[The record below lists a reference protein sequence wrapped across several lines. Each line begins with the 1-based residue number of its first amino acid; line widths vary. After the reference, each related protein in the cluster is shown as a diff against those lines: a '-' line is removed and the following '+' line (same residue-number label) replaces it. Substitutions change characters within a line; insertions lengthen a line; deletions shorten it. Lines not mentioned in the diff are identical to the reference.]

1 MPGSLSVIYFRTKT
15 GPLRLP
21 DEYGNAAVRHR
32 DKKPFSP
39 NVAPKFHPL
48 PSDKNLRSS
57 APSVPFHSVPYY
69 ATSKSVYRE
78 IQPIPNFLLSLF
90 FRLKKLFQG
99 RGREPRTLKFDHF
112 PSFDRWPG
120 SWPESKLSND
130 RKGKG
135 SKVRIGKLELYVR
148 RGEGRGAK
156 GLDLRS
162 RFENWGGG
170 YGGSWTGLERA
181 RTT

>member
-1 MPGSLSVIYFRTKT
+1 MATRPFATATRNHFPPTSLPNSIHCPPTRTS
-15 GPLRLP
+15 GLP
-21 DEYGNAAVRHR
+21 
-32 DKKPFSP
+32 
-39 NVAPKFHPL
+39 PL
-48 PSDKNLRSS
+48 PFRSI
-57 APSVPFHSVPYY
+57 PFHTTQHRNLSIV
-69 ATSKSVYRE
+69 KF
-78 IQPIPNFLLSLF
+78 QPIPNFLLSLF

-99 RGREPRTLKFDHF
+99 RGKEPRTLKFDHF